1 MVTQYIFW
9 LPFHDLRSPNGDFE
23 KNRMQ
28 NADNLFKFM
37 EHKQSKTVK
46 GLLIE

>member
-1 MVTQYIFW
+1 MV
-9 LPFHDLRSPNGDFE
+9 DFE

-28 NADNLFKFM
+28 NTDNLFNFM

-46 GLLIE
+46 GLMIE